1 MSRVDRPQRV
11 IVAGGGVA
19 ALELCLALRAFAG
32 ERVHITLIA
41 PEPYF
46 VHRPVDERDPLAVRR
61 LTRVSVARVVRG
73 AADDLRRDRLA
84 AVDPAPRLVHTAVGH
99 ELAYDALV
107 VAVGAVPQAVPAGA
121 EPFDRAHTAGCRDVL
136 RDLVRGELTSVAFVV
151 PPAPTHAFDVY
162 DLALEAA
169 VAVRREDADAT
180 LTLVTA
186 EPGPLALLGR
196 RASATLH
203 VTLGAHGLRV
213 VDSAYVRSIGQGHMH
228 LAPLSRRLAAE
239 RVIAA
244 PRLAGPELAHLQC
257 DADGFLPVDP
267 LGRVTGVPG
276 VFAAGDCTSFPV
288 KHPSLTAQQADAVAS
303 TIAAEAGARVEAVPF
318 EPVLRGMLPSRL
330 RWYVEAPLTGGHGD
344 ATRVSALPL
353 WSPPLRFHARFLGAS
368 LQREAR
374 WTSPGSVET
383 THSVR
388 QSERMEPRSAALSV
402 KPWPSGLARRP
413 PPSHSSTASTSSRA
427 RTSRSPAAR
436 EPTSAS

>member
-1 MSRVDRPQRV
+1 MSRMDRPQRV

-19 ALELCLALRAFAG
+19 ALELCLALRALAG

-41 PEPYF
+41 PEPCF

-61 LTRVSVARVVRG
+61 LPRVAVARVVRG
-73 AADDLRRDRLA
+73 AADHLRRDRLA
-84 AVDPAPRLVHTAVGH
+84 AVDPAERLVHTAAGH

-121 EPFDRAHTAGCRDVL
+121 KPLDRANTAGCRDVL
-136 RDLVRGELTSVAFVV
+136 RDLVRGELKSVAFVV
-151 PPAPTHAFDVY
+151 PPAPTHAFDLY

-196 RASATLH
+196 RASAMLH

-213 VDSAYVRSIGQGHMH
+213 VDSAYVRSIGQGHMD

-244 PRLAGPELAHLQC
+244 PRLAGPDLAHLHC

-288 KHPSLTAQQADAVAS
+288 KHASLAAQQADAVAS

-344 ATRVSALPL
+344 ATRLSALPL
-353 WSPPLRFHARFLGAS
+353 WSPLRFHARFLGAS
-368 LQREAR
+368 LQRQAP
-374 WTSPGSVET
+374 WPGPGSVET

-388 QSERMEPRSAALSV
+388 QSERMEPRSVALSV
-402 KPWPSGLARRP
+402 KPWPSRLPRRP

>member
-136 RDLVRGELTSVAFVV
+136 R
-151 PPAPTHAFDVY
+151 

-402 KPWPSGLARRP
+402 RPWPSGLARRP

-427 RTSRSPAAR
+427 GTSRSPAAR